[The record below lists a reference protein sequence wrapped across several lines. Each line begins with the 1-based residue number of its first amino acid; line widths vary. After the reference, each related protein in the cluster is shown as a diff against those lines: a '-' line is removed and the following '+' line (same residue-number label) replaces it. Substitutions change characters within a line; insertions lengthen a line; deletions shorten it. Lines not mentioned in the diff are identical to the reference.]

1 MALDPEG
8 ASTFLP
14 LSDGGMQLRMA
25 VSRRLGTEGIEQGV
39 QYMAY
44 KEILR
49 NSIRTFEDL
58 EKWLT
63 GRKARVDPRL
73 RDVIAKYPM
82 RVNTYYLSLIEKM
95 NDGIWKQAIPDVEEL
110 EHYMDL
116 TEDPLDEEGDIPLG
130 GPKTIIHRYPDRV
143 LLFVSTECAMYCR
156 FCTRKRKVG
165 DEKKSPSIDEIHKGI
180 EYIASHED
188 IRDVLISGGDPL
200 LISNKRLDEILGK
213 LREIEHLDLI
223 RIGTRVPCVWPQRII
238 EDTELVEVLRK
249 HTPTSLE
256 APQLYIN
263 THFNHPNE
271 ITEPSYQAIRI
282 IRSLGIPVANQSVL
296 LKGVNDDTDVMRDL
310 VHGLGRMGVRPYYL
324 YYADL
329 VEGTG
334 HFRTQIYKGREI
346 CRDLCGATTGFLRPT
361 YVVDAQGGRGKV
373 PVDLGY
379 SNDISEDK
387 RGGIITSAIGL
398 GKVYINDPIERIEG
412 KPKRHNPNRK

>member
-1 MALDPEG
+1 
-8 ASTFLP
+8 
-14 LSDGGMQLRMA
+14 
-25 VSRRLGTEGIEQGV
+25 
-39 QYMAY
+39 MAY
-44 KEILR
+44 KDILR
-49 NSIRTFEDL
+49 NAIRTFEDL

-63 GRKARVDPRL
+63 AQKARVDPRL
-73 RDVIAKYPM
+73 KDVIAKYPM
-82 RVNTYYLSLIEKM
+82 RVNTYYLSLIEKV

-110 EHYMDL
+110 VHYMDL

-130 GPKTIIHRYPDRV
+130 GPRTIIHRYPDRV
-143 LLFVSTECAMYCR
+143 LLFVSNECAMYCR

-165 DEKKSPSIDEIHKGI
+165 DDRKNPAMEDITKGI
-180 EYIASHED
+180 EYVASHED

-200 LISNKRLDEILGK
+200 LIPTKRLDEVLGK
-213 LREIEHLDLI
+213 LRQIPHLDLV

-238 EDTELVEVLRK
+238 EDTELIEMLRK
-249 HTPTSLE
+249 HTPRSLDD
-256 APQLYIN
+256 PQLFIN

-271 ITEPSYQAIRI
+271 ITPQSYQAVKILRD
-282 IRSLGIPVANQSVL
+282 LGIPVANQSVL

-334 HFRTQIYKGREI
+334 HFRTEVYKGKEI

-361 YVVDAQGGRGKV
+361 YVVDAMGGRGKV

-379 SNDISEDK
+379 SDGISEDRK
-387 RGGIITSAIGL
+387 GGILTSAIGL
-398 GKVYINDPIERIEG
+398 GRVYVNDPIDRIEG
-412 KPKRHNPNRK
+412 KPTRHNPNRK

>member
-1 MALDPEG
+1 
-8 ASTFLP
+8 
-14 LSDGGMQLRMA
+14 
-25 VSRRLGTEGIEQGV
+25 
-39 QYMAY
+39 MAY
-44 KEILR
+44 KDILR
-49 NSIRTFEDL
+49 NSIKTFEDL

-82 RVNTYYLSLIEKM
+82 RVNTYYLGLIEKM

-110 EHYMDL
+110 EHYKDL

-130 GPKTIIHRYPDRV
+130 GPRTIIHRYPDRV
-143 LLFVSTECAMYCR
+143 LLFVSNECSMYCR

-165 DEKKSPSIDEIHKGI
+165 DDHKNPSLDDINKGI
-180 EYIASHED
+180 EYVASHD
-188 IRDVLISGGDPL
+188 DLRDVLVSGGDPL

-213 LREIEHLDLI
+213 LGEIKHLDLI
-223 RIGTRVPCVWPQRII
+223 RLGTRVPCVWPQRII
-238 EDTELVEVLRK
+238 EDAELVDVLRR
-249 HTPTSLE
+249 HTPKTSKD
-256 APQLYIN
+256 PQLYVN

-271 ITEPSYQAIRI
+271 ITDQSYQAIQILRN
-282 IRSLGIPVANQSVL
+282 LGIPVANQSVL

-334 HFRTQIYKGREI
+334 HFRTEVYRGKEI

-379 SNDISEDK
+379 SNDISEDRK
-387 RGGIITSAIGL
+387 GGIITSAIGL

-412 KPKRHNPNRK
+412 KPRRQNSTRK